1 MILCKQRNS
10 SRVAVHASEEVVDS
24 EIGGEDAEEGEYHI
38 EMIEMRIA
46 ELGHGLSMEGNS
58 INHEGDESPRFLRVP
73 RPVGAPRDVCPDGTK
88 EDACGEK
95 ENGGIK

>member
-1 MILCKQRNS
+1 M
-10 SRVAVHASEEVVDS
+10 HASEEVVDS

-38 EMIEMRIA
+38 EMIETRIA

-58 INHEGDESPRFLRVP
+58 INHESDERPRLLRVP
-73 RPVGAPRDVCPDGTK
+73 RPVGAPADVCPNGAE

-95 ENGGIK
+95 ENGGV